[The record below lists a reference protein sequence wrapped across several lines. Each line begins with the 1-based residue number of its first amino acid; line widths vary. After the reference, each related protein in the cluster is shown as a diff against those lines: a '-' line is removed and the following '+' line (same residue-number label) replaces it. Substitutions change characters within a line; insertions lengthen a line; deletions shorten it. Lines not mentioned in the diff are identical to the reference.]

1 MVKKWFC
8 PGIIML
14 AIGAWGISYAR
25 ISIPLGFVALGVY
38 VGFPFLVAG
47 AFFVTQ
53 GLGKRPPRP
62 KWFWPGVIL
71 LCLGSLALLQIMVVL
86 HVLYGVILSVPLI
99 GAGVFCVVWGMRRK
113 ETRSRSD

>member
-14 AIGAWGISYAR
+14 AIGAWAISYAR
-25 ISIPLGFVALGVY
+25 ISIPLGFVAPGVY

-62 KWFWPGVIL
+62 KWFWRGVTL
-71 LCLGSLALLQIMVVL
+71 LCLGSLALLQI
-86 HVLYGVILSVPLI
+86 GAILSAPLI
-99 GAGVFCVVWGMRRK
+99 GAGMFCVVWGMRRK
-113 ETRSRSD
+113 ETARRPN